1 MTDREKVIVMAYT
14 GVCMLAN
21 DRLGMYYQ
29 YVEEKLGRPIF
40 IHELASEEIRR
51 EIQEATYDDF
61 VALCMD
67 SLSDTD
73 LTQI

>member
-1 MTDREKVIVMAYT
+1 MTDREKTIVTAYT

-29 YVEEKLGRPIF
+29 YVEEKLGRPIL
-40 IHELASEEIRR
+40 IHELASEEIQRK
-51 EIQEATYDDF
+51 IQEATYDDF